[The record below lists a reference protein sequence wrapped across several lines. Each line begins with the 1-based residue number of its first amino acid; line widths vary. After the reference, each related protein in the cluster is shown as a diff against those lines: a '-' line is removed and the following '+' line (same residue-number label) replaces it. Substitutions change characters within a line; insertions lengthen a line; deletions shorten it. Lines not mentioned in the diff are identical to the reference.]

1 MKKHGFTLVELVVV
15 LAVIAV
21 LTHLAVR
28 ELSHLR
34 DAKLSKSADKQLEE
48 IRASVYSRIPG
59 EEATGFLADM
69 GRLPRP
75 ADDVRTDRS
84 SRTTVTNSTLSELWL
99 MPSDAKPYAVR
110 QATAEN
116 LVPGLSADLV
126 QPTVYVPTGWRGPYL
141 RLPFGKTRLLDPW
154 GNPVEAEDEAGL
166 PRLTITNG
174 FITAVAHYGPRAQAN
189 PHAPANGARSISLAP
204 DGGAA
209 SRLIVSTTSAS
220 DISVAWYGPAS
231 GLITG
236 ATHVVSAGAPHT
248 FEGLTPGTRIL
259 HYNGAAHTID
269 VKPGDNLI
277 SLDLP

>member
-34 DAKLSKSADKQLEE
+34 DAKLSKAADKQLEE
-48 IRASVYSRIPG
+48 IRASVYSRVPG

-69 GRLPRP
+69 GRLLRP
-75 ADDVRTDRS
+75 ANDMRTDRT
-84 SRTTVTNSTLSELWL
+84 SRTTVTNSTLNELWL

-110 QATAEN
+110 QATADN
-116 LVPGLSADLV
+116 LVPGLASLANDA
-126 QPTVYVPTGWRGPYL
+126 VYVPTGWRGPYL

-154 GNPVEAEDEAGL
+154 GNPMEAEDEAGL
-166 PRLTITNG
+166 PRLTVTNG
-174 FITAVAHYGPRAQAN
+174 FITAVAHYGPRAQAS
-189 PHAPANGARSISLAP
+189 GARSIQLAP
-204 DGGAA
+204 DGGET
-209 SRLIVSTTSAS
+209 SRLVITASSAAT
-220 DISVAWYGPAS
+220 VTWYGPAS

-236 ATHVVSAGAPHT
+236 AVANVSAGQSAV
-248 FEGLTPGTRIL
+248 FDGLTPGRRVL
-259 HYNGAAHTID
+259 LCNGAVRVID

-277 SLDLP
+277 TLDLP

>member
-34 DAKLSKSADKQLEE
+34 DAKLSKAADKQLEE

-59 EEATGFLADM
+59 DEATGFLADM

-116 LVPGLSADLV
+116 LVPGLASLANDA
-126 QPTVYVPTGWRGPYL
+126 VYVPTGWRGPYL

-166 PRLTITNG
+166 PRLTVTNG
-174 FITAVAHYGPRAQAN
+174 FITAVAHYGPRAQAS
-189 PHAPANGARSISLAP
+189 GVRSIQLAP
-204 DGGAA
+204 DGGET
-209 SRLIVSTTSAS
+209 SRIILTTTSTS
-220 DISVAWYGPAS
+220 GKVYWYGPAS
-231 GLITG
+231 GFITG
-236 ATHVVSAGAPHT
+236 AVTNISAGQSAV
-248 FEGLTPGTRIL
+248 FDGLTPGRRVL
-259 HYNGAAHTID
+259 YFNNAVRVID

-277 SLDLP
+277 TLDLP

>member
-34 DAKLSKSADKQLEE
+34 DAKLSKAADKQLEE

-59 EEATGFLADM
+59 DEATGFLADM

-116 LVPGLSADLV
+116 LVPGLASIANDA
-126 QPTVYVPTGWRGPYL
+126 VYVPTGWRGPYL

-166 PRLTITNG
+166 PRLTVTNG
-174 FITAVAHYGPRAQAN
+174 FITAVAHYGPRAQAS
-189 PHAPANGARSISLAP
+189 GVRSIQLAP
-204 DGGAA
+204 DGGEM
-209 SRLIVSTTSAS
+209 SRLVITASSAAT
-220 DISVAWYGPAS
+220 VTWYGPAS

-236 ATHVVSAGAPHT
+236 AVANVSAGQSAV
-248 FEGLTPGTRIL
+248 FDGLTPGRRVL
-259 HYNGAAHTID
+259 LCNGAVRVID

-277 SLDLP
+277 TLDLP

>member
-34 DAKLSKSADKQLEE
+34 DAKLSKAADNQLEE

-204 DGGAA
+204 DGGET
-209 SRLIVSTTSAS
+209 SRLILTTTSTS
-220 DISVAWYGPAS
+220 GKVYWYGPAS
-231 GLITG
+231 GFITG
-236 ATHVVSAGAPHT
+236 AVTNISAGQSVE
-248 FEGLTPGTRIL
+248 FDGLTPGRRVL
-259 HYNGAAHTID
+259 YFNNAMRVID

-277 SLDLP
+277 TLDLP

>member
-1 MKKHGFTLVELVVV
+1 MKRAFTLIELVVV

-34 DAKLSKSADKQLEE
+34 DAKLTKAADAQLET
-48 IRASVYSRIPG
+48 IRASVYSRTLG

-69 GRLPRP
+69 GRLPRLV
-75 ADDVRTDRS
+75 DDM
-84 SRTTVTNSTLSELWL
+84 TLGELWA
-99 MPSDAKPYAVR
+99 MPTNALPYAVR
-110 QATAEN
+110 PATAEN
-116 LVPGLSADLV
+116 LVPGLSSLAKAS
-126 QPTVYVPTGWRGPYL
+126 VYVPTGWRGPYL
-141 RLPFGKTRLLDPW
+141 RLPIGKSRLFDPW
-154 GNPVEAEDEAGL
+154 GNPVEREDAAGL
-166 PRLTITNG
+166 PRLTISND
-174 FITAVAHYGPRAQAN
+174 FIVAVSHYGPRAQRE
-189 PHAPANGARSISLAP
+189 GIRTLSIQP

-209 SRLIVSTTSAS
+209 SRLVVSTTSAS
-220 DISVAWYGPAS
+220 DISVSWYGPAG

-236 ATHVVSAGAPHT
+236 ATHTVSAAVPYT

-277 SLDLP
+277 SIDLP

>member
-15 LAVIAV
+15 LAVIAI

-34 DAKLSKSADKQLEE
+34 DAKLTKAADAQLET
-48 IRASVYSRIPG
+48 IRTSVFTPSGKRHIAQVAD

-69 GRLPRP
+69 GRLPRLV
-75 ADDVRTDRS
+75 DDM
-84 SRTTVTNSTLSELWL
+84 TLGELWT
-99 MPSDAKPYAVR
+99 MPTNALPYAVR
-110 QATAEN
+110 PATAEN
-116 LVPGLSADLV
+116 LVPGLSSLAN
-126 QPTVYVPTGWRGPYL
+126 TSVYVPTGWRGPYL
-141 RLPFGKTRLLDPW
+141 RLPIGKSRLFDPW
-154 GNPVEAEDEAGL
+154 GNPVEREDAARL
-166 PRLTITNG
+166 PRLTISND
-174 FITAVAHYGPRAQAN
+174 FIVAVSHYGPRAQRE
-189 PHAPANGARSISLAP
+189 GIRTLSIQP

-220 DISVAWYGPAS
+220 DISVAWYGPAG

-236 ATHVVSAGAPHT
+236 ATHTVSAAVPYT
-248 FEGLTPGTRIL
+248 FEGLPPGTRIL

-277 SLDLP
+277 SIDLP

>member
-34 DAKLSKSADKQLEE
+34 DAKLSKAADNQLEE

-116 LVPGLSADLV
+116 LVPGLASLANDA
-126 QPTVYVPTGWRGPYL
+126 VYVPTGWRGPYL

-166 PRLTITNG
+166 PRLTVTNG
-174 FITAVAHYGPRAQAN
+174 FITAVAHYGSRAQAS
-189 PHAPANGARSISLAP
+189 GVRSIQLAP

-220 DISVAWYGPAS
+220 DISVAWYGPAG

-236 ATHVVSAGAPHT
+236 ETHTVSAAVQYT

>member
-1 MKKHGFTLVELVVV
+1 MKRAFTLIELVVV

-34 DAKLSKSADKQLEE
+34 DARLTKAADAQLET
-48 IRASVYSRIPG
+48 IRASVYSRTPG

-69 GRLPRP
+69 GRLPRLV
-75 ADDVRTDRS
+75 DDM
-84 SRTTVTNSTLSELWL
+84 TLGELWA
-99 MPSDAKPYAVR
+99 MPTNALPYAVR
-110 QATAEN
+110 PATAEN
-116 LVPGLSADLV
+116 LVPGLSSLAKAS
-126 QPTVYVPTGWRGPYL
+126 VYVPTGWRGPYL
-141 RLPFGKTRLLDPW
+141 RLPIGKSRLFDPW
-154 GNPVEAEDEAGL
+154 GNPVEREDVAGL
-166 PRLTITNG
+166 PRLTISND
-174 FITAVAHYGPRAQAN
+174 FIVAVSHYGPRAQE
-189 PHAPANGARSISLAP
+189 GGMRTLSIQP

-277 SLDLP
+277 SLGLP

>member
-34 DAKLSKSADKQLEE
+34 GDKLSKAADHQLEE

-75 ADDVRTDRS
+75 ADDVRADRS

-116 LVPGLSADLV
+116 LVPGLASLANDA
-126 QPTVYVPTGWRGPYL
+126 VYVPTGWRGPYL

-154 GNPVEAEDEAGL
+154 GNSVEAEDEAGL
-166 PRLTITNG
+166 PRLTVTNG
-174 FITAVAHYGPRAQAN
+174 FVTAVTHYGPRAQAS
-189 PHAPANGARSISLAP
+189 GARSILLVP
-204 DGGAA
+204 DGGET
-209 SRLIVSTTSAS
+209 SRLVVTASSAAT
-220 DISVAWYGPAS
+220 VTWYGPAS

-236 ATHVVSAGAPHT
+236 AVANVSAGQSAV
-248 FEGLTPGTRIL
+248 FDGLTPGRRVL
-259 HYNGAAHTID
+259 LCNGALRVID

-277 SLDLP
+277 TLDLP